1 MMKKLFFLL
10 LSVFA
15 LTTTAQAQKIALL
28 EPRIGE
34 GSTSVSGM
42 EKAMVRGEL
51 RKAIVNHTGFEAFT
65 RADIDQL
72 MQEQDFQRTG
82 NVSEADIHKMGEMSG
97 ADFICV
103 STLNKS
109 DDEFYLEAYLIN
121 VETGAISNPAS
132 QYGELVNGKL
142 ANMLPICQALAQEL
156 LGTNTPIAQPVI
168 SQVTQQQSKQQSR
181 NEPQQ
186 SNPSPTPTP
195 APKSSAKGIGEL
207 KVFPD
212 GSKGIVFYMTQ
223 DGHGLVVSL
232 DEAGLKWENVN
243 NSRQCRDI
251 PALPN
256 AKSDPKYLTFQAG
269 LENTNAIIQD
279 LSESQ
284 APAAAWCMR
293 HGAGW
298 YLPSAGELWYLF
310 HEANEAG
317 LPERAGLKGNDL
329 WNARKEKVYNGPIS
343 AAMRNAG
350 GMPFSDEE
358 YWSSTES
365 DNDDVFVVK
374 ARGTISQ
381 SEKPEVEM
389 VRAVRAF

>member
-1 MMKKLFFLL
+1 MMKKLLFLL

-82 NVSEADIHKMGEMSG
+82 NVSEADIHRMGEMSG

-168 SQVTQQQSKQQSR
+168 SQATKQQSKQQSR

-186 SNPSPTPTP
+186 SNPAPTPTP

-232 DEAGLKWENVN
+232 DEAELKWENVK
-243 NSRQCRDI
+243 NSHKCRDL
-251 PALPN
+251 ALLPN
-256 AKSDPKYLTFQAG
+256 EHNETKYMTFQLG
-269 LENTNAIIQD
+269 WQNTNAIIQE
-279 LSESQ
+279 LGEQ
-284 APAAAWCMR
+284 ALAAAWCVR
-293 HGAGW
+293 HGEGW

-310 HEANEAG
+310 NEANEVAQ
-317 LPERAGLKGNDL
+317 PERSGLKGASL
-329 WNARKEKVYNGPIS
+329 SKARKEKVYNGPIS
-343 AAMRNAG
+343 VALRNAG
-350 GMPFSDEE
+350 GRPFTDAN
-358 YWSSTES
+358 YWSSSEN
-365 DNDDVFVVK
+365 DNDDVYVVEST
-374 ARGTISQ
+374 GDISQ
-381 SEKPEVEM
+381 SEKPDPEL

>member
-1 MMKKLFFLL
+1 MMKKLLFLL

-168 SQVTQQQSKQQSR
+168 SQATKQQSKQQSR

-186 SNPSPTPTP
+186 SNPAPTPTP

-243 NSRQCRDI
+243 NSHKCRDL
-251 PALPN
+251 ALLPN
-256 AKSDPKYLTFQAG
+256 EHNETKYMTFQLG
-269 LENTNAIIQD
+269 WQNTNAIIQE
-279 LSESQ
+279 LGEQ
-284 APAAAWCMR
+284 ALAAAWCVR
-293 HGAGW
+293 HGEGW

-310 HEANEAG
+310 NEANEVAQ
-317 LPERAGLKGNDL
+317 PERSGLKGASL
-329 WNARKEKVYNGPIS
+329 SKARKEKVYNGPIS
-343 AAMRNAG
+343 VALRNAG
-350 GMPFSDEE
+350 GRPFTDAD
-358 YWSSTES
+358 YWSSSEN
-365 DNDDVFVVK
+365 DNDDVYVVEST
-374 ARGTISQ
+374 GDISQ
-381 SEKPEVEM
+381 SEKPDPEL

>member
-1 MMKKLFFLL
+1 MMKKLLFLL

-82 NVSEADIHKMGEMSG
+82 NVSEADIHRMGEMSG

-168 SQVTQQQSKQQSR
+168 SQATKQQSKQQSR

-186 SNPSPTPTP
+186 SNPAPTPTP

-232 DEAGLKWENVN
+232 DEAELKWENVK
-243 NSRQCRDI
+243 NSHKCRDL
-251 PALPN
+251 ALLPN
-256 AKSDPKYLTFQAG
+256 EHNETKYMTFQLG
-269 LENTNAIIQD
+269 WQNTNAIIQE
-279 LSESQ
+279 LGEQ
-284 APAAAWCMR
+284 ALAAAWCVR
-293 HGAGW
+293 HGEGW

-310 HEANEAG
+310 NEANEVAQ
-317 LPERAGLKGNDL
+317 PERSGLKGASL
-329 WNARKEKVYNGPIS
+329 SKARKEKVYNGPIS
-343 AAMRNAG
+343 VALRNAG
-350 GMPFSDEE
+350 GRPFTDAD
-358 YWSSTES
+358 YWSSSEN
-365 DNDDVFVVK
+365 DNDDVYVVEST
-374 ARGTISQ
+374 GDISQ
-381 SEKPEVEM
+381 SEKPDPEL

>member
-1 MMKKLFFLL
+1 MKKLLFLL

-168 SQVTQQQSKQQSR
+168 AQIAPKQQKQQPR

-186 SNPSPTPTP
+186 YSPAPAPTPTP
-195 APKSSAKGIGEL
+195 APMSSTKGIGEL

-212 GSKGIVFYMTQ
+212 GSKGIVFYMTT
-223 DGHGLVVSL
+223 DGHGLAVSL
-232 DEAGLKWENVN
+232 DEVELKWENVK
-243 NSRQCRDI
+243 NSHKCRDL
-251 PALPN
+251 ALLPN
-256 AKSDPKYLTFQAG
+256 EHNETKYMTFQLG
-269 LENTNAIIQD
+269 WQNTNAIIQE
-279 LSESQ
+279 LGEQ
-284 APAAAWCMR
+284 ALAAAWCVR
-293 HGAGW
+293 HGEGW

-310 HEANEAG
+310 NEANEVAQ
-317 LPERAGLKGNDL
+317 PERSGLKGASL
-329 WNARKEKVYNGPIS
+329 SKARKEKVYNGPIS
-343 AAMRNAG
+343 VALRNAG
-350 GMPFSDEE
+350 GRPFTDAD
-358 YWSSTES
+358 YWSSSEN
-365 DNDDVFVVK
+365 DNDDVYVVEST
-374 ARGTISQ
+374 GDISQ
-381 SEKPEVEM
+381 SEKPEPEL

>member
-1 MMKKLFFLL
+1 MKRLL
-10 LSVFA
+10 LTTLCCVSLFA
-15 LTTTAQAQKIALL
+15 SAQKIALL

-156 LGTNTPIAQPVI
+156 LGTNAPIAQPVI
-168 SQVTQQQSKQQSR
+168 SQITPKQQKNQQPR

-186 SNPSPTPTP
+186 STPAP
-195 APKSSAKGIGEL
+195 APKSSVKGIGEL

-212 GSKGIVFYMTQ
+212 GSKGIVFYMTS

-232 DEAGLKWENVN
+232 DEAGLKWENVK

-251 PALPN
+251 ATLPN
-256 AKSDPKYLTFQAG
+256 ENKDPKYLTYQLG
-269 LENTNAIIQD
+269 WQNTNAMIQE
-279 LSESQ
+279 LGEAQ
-284 APAAAWCMR
+284 VPAAAWCMN

-310 HEANEAG
+310 NEANEAG

-329 WNARKEKVYNGPIS
+329 WKAREEKVYNGPIS
-343 AAMRNAG
+343 VALRNAG
-350 GMPFSDEE
+350 GRPFSDEE
-358 YWSSTES
+358 YWSSTEN

-374 ARGTISQ
+374 ARGGISQ

>member
-1 MMKKLFFLL
+1 MMKKLLFLL

-168 SQVTQQQSKQQSR
+168 SQATKQQSKQQSR

-186 SNPSPTPTP
+186 SNPAPTPTP

-232 DEAGLKWENVN
+232 DEAGLKWENVK
-243 NSRQCRDI
+243 NSHKCRDL
-251 PALPN
+251 ALLPN
-256 AKSDPKYLTFQAG
+256 EHNETKYMTFQLG
-269 LENTNAIIQD
+269 WQNTNAIIQE
-279 LSESQ
+279 LGEQ
-284 APAAAWCMR
+284 ALAAAWCVR
-293 HGAGW
+293 HGEGW

-310 HEANEAG
+310 NEANEVAQ
-317 LPERAGLKGNDL
+317 PERSGLKGASL
-329 WNARKEKVYNGPIS
+329 SKARKEKVYNGPIS
-343 AAMRNAG
+343 VALRNAG
-350 GMPFSDEE
+350 GRPFTDAD
-358 YWSSTES
+358 YWSSSEN
-365 DNDDVFVVK
+365 DNDDVYVVEST
-374 ARGTISQ
+374 GDISQ
-381 SEKPEVEM
+381 SEKPEPEL